1 MPSRS
6 SLANEGRLAIVRSYP
21 LNQFQR
27 ELLHARI
34 DSNLNKVSI
43 VRMPPNSYEFLGRSV

>member
-6 SLANEGRLAIVRSYP
+6 SLANEGRLALVCFYSS
-21 LNQFQR
+21 NQFQR
-27 ELLHARI
+27 ELSHARI
-34 DSNLNKVSI
+34 NPKLNKVSI